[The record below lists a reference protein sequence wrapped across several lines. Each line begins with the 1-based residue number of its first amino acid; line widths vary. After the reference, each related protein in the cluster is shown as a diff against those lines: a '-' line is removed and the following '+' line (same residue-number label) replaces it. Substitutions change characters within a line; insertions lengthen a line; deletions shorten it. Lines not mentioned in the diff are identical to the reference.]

1 MAELKL
7 LLCTDMDRTVIP
19 NGLAAEYTGARE
31 RFKQF
36 CALPEVKLVYVS
48 GRHKALVQD
57 AIETYSLPHPDYA
70 ITDVGTEIY
79 RVEGNQWSL
88 LSEWEQEIS
97 KDWHGNNHEKL
108 RFLLS
113 DIQQLQL
120 QEQEKQN
127 TYKLSY
133 YVPDVADKEKIIELI
148 QMRFAENGIQVN
160 LIWSVD
166 DLESIGLLDVLPRSA
181 NKLHAVGFLYQRLG
195 YCLDEV
201 VFAGDSGNDL
211 PMLASPIPF
220 VLVANATDE
229 VKQAAK
235 SLVNRYGHS
244 ESFYLAQDNDLGM
257 NGNYSA
263 GILAGIWHF
272 SASSQKA
279 LRKIMNL

>member
-19 NGLAAEYTGARE
+19 NGLAVEHAGARA

-79 RVEGNQWSL
+79 R
-88 LSEWEQEIS
+88 
-97 KDWHGNNHEKL
+97 
-108 RFLLS
+108 
-113 DIQQLQL
+113 L

-133 YVPDVADKEKIIELI
+133 YVPDVADKDKIIELI

-166 DLESIGLLDVLPRSA
+166 DLESIGLIDVLPRSA
-181 NKLHAVGFLYQRLG
+181 NKLHAVEFLYQRLG
-195 YCLDEV
+195 FGLDEV
-201 VFAGDSGNDL
+201 IFAGDSGNDL

-235 SLVNRYGHS
+235 SLVNQYGHS